1 METREEIQ
9 ENDRMISEKSRKLIA
24 NLESGNYDHAEIDDA
39 KKARLLR
46 TAKRVLR
53 EVA

>member
-1 METREEIQ
+1 MVTKE
-9 ENDRMISEKSRKLIA
+9 ENDRMIAEKTRELVA
-24 NLESGNYDHAEIDDA
+24 NLESGNYDHAAIGDA

-46 TAKRVLR
+46 TAKRILK